1 MGKKTF
7 TSFKISL
14 LKIILYSSL
23 HFQIVTQVHSKLP
36 FNKHSTTFQPLPMSE
51 YQFSFEKL
59 EVWKLARE
67 LTSLLYRT
75 TSKFPPDERF
85 GLVSQIRRAAVSVAA
100 NIAEGSSRMSPK
112 DQARFTVFSFSS
124 LIEVFNH
131 LTIAKDLGYIDEFL
145 LQDYR
150 KKIQLLSVKLSN
162 YRATQLKKVT
172 GLQKNPSVPITKK

>member
-1 MGKKTF
+1 MPK
-7 TSFKISL
+7 
-14 LKIILYSSL
+14 
-23 HFQIVTQVHSKLP
+23 
-36 FNKHSTTFQPLPMSE
+36 

-59 EVWKLARE
+59 EIWRLARE
-67 LTSLLYRT
+67 LTSLLYKT

-131 LTIAKDLGYIDEFL
+131 LTIAKDLDYIDEYHL
-145 LQDYR
+145 TDYR
-150 KKIQLLSVKLSN
+150 KRIQLLSVKLTN
-162 YRATQLKKVT
+162 YRAAQLRKSEKSKNNPNT
-172 GLQKNPSVPITKK
+172 PHNKNQKND